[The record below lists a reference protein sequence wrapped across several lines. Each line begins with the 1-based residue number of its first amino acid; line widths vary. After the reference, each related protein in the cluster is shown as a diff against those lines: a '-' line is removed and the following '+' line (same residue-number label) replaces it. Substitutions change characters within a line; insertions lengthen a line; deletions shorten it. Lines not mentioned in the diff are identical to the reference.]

1 MTTVHTDDQGVI
13 TVSGE
18 LNAAMLPEVQR
29 MVDDFF
35 SLAES
40 KGIEVLTL
48 DLSGVSTCDPS
59 VLAAVRYTRA
69 ACADREVAL
78 RVKPNEAVRRE
89 MTREH

>member
-18 LNAAMLPEVQR
+18 LNAAMLPDVQR

-35 SLAES
+35 SAAGS
-40 KGIEVLTL
+40 RDIEMLTL

-59 VLAAVRYTRA
+59 VLAAVRYARGV
-69 ACADREVAL
+69 CAEREVAL

-89 MTREH
+89 MTRER

>member
-1 MTTVHTDDQGVI
+1 MTTVHTDDSGII

-18 LNAAMLPEVQR
+18 LNATMLPDVQR

-35 SLAES
+35 ATGSRD
-40 KGIEVLTL
+40 IEVLTL
-48 DLSGVSTCDPS
+48 DLSGVSSCDPS
-59 VLAAVRYTRA
+59 VLAAVRYARA
-69 ACADREVAL
+69 VCADREVAL